1 MLLFFIDSLTA
12 SLSTTISPHKF
23 FSGILEFAMYSAYSF
38 YHVFETEEENVN
50 IQLNDS
56 IEIEF

>member
-1 MLLFFIDSLTA
+1 MTA